1 MDYTKFDKYIGEQ
14 LMEARLSKR
23 MTQATITKLISYDLM
38 TKEKKAKGI
47 SYQAYAHYENG
58 ERSMP
63 SNIFIYA
70 CNALDLNP
78 NKVFK
83 NANEKFMKVAENDLQ
98 R

>member
-14 LMEARLSKR
+14 LMDARLNKK
-23 MTQATITKLISYDLM
+23 MTQATITKLISYDLI
-38 TKEKKAKGI
+38 TKDGKKKGI

-63 SNIFIYA
+63 WNIFVFA

-83 NANEKFMKVAENDLQ
+83 TANERFMKSVENDLQ